1 MPTLKSVAP
10 PWSAA
15 IVQLPLTLCYSIL
28 QMPDS
33 LTSTKTGENDI
44 WLPHIHLSPQKSRG
58 HHSPL
63 ILHNIICFEG
73 PYLQNMENGITGLCE
88 TCYLRICFLNINCIL
103 EHI

>member
-63 ILHNIICFEG
+63 ILQILSVLKDPIYKTWKMASLAFVRHVISG
-73 PYLQNMENGITGLCE
+73 YV
-88 TCYLRICFLNINCIL
+88 FLI
-103 EHI
+103 